1 MLIEPNY
8 KVRLPSLALMK
19 FSTYYKQQGHNV
31 KYIKTDNVNLLDFKA
46 DIIHITSTF
55 TWDLNHVIDAVNSAK
70 HKYPQA
76 KITIGGVG
84 ASMMPDHIYKHTGI
98 KPHIGISWEIEDT
111 PPDYSLHP
119 ELDTCFAYS
128 SRGCIN
134 KCEYCI
140 VPKIEG
146 GIIEIDNWWKS
157 IDPSKKKIEMWD
169 NNFLA
174 TSKEHIKKTISILK
188 YYNLYV
194 DFNQAL
200 DCMKLTPDIADQLCT
215 LKMQPFRF
223 AYDKPF
229 QEKYIRI
236 MFKLLTDR
244 GVNPHNIHILIL
256 FNFNETPEE
265 AHYKCRVVQDE
276 LGGVPF
282 AMCYKP
288 LDWLTKDTYVS
299 PKWTLQEIKDFRAFW
314 NRESVSK
321 VHKTYE
327 NYMTFKKDRTK
338 QHKQT
343 KTLMSFT
350 KAQPKLQEYKQDD
363 SLINY

>member
-1 MLIEPNY
+1 MNILLIEPNY

-31 KYIKTDNVNLLDFKA
+31 KYIKTDNVALLDYKA
-46 DIIHITSTF
+46 DFIHITSTF
-55 TWDLNHVIDAVNSAK
+55 TWDLDHVIAAINSAK

-84 ASMMPDHIYKHTGI
+84 ASMMPEHIYKHTGM
-98 KPHIGISWEIEDT
+98 KPHFGIDWRIEDI

-119 ELDTCFAYS
+119 ELETCFAYS

-134 KCEYCI
+134 KCVYCV
-140 VPKIEG
+140 VPRMEGKIQEVP
-146 GIIEIDNWWKS
+146 NWWKS

-174 TSKEHIKKTISILK
+174 CSKEHIKKTIDILR

-200 DCMKLTPDIADQLCT
+200 DCMKLTPEIADQLCT

-229 QEKYIRI
+229 QEKYIRT
-236 MFKLLTDR
+236 MFKLLVDER
-244 GVNPHNIHILIL
+244 GVNPHDIHILIL

-265 AHYKCRVVQDE
+265 AHYKCRVIQDE

-288 LDWLTKDTYVS
+288 LDWLSRDTFVS
-299 PKWTLQEIKDFRAFW
+299 DKWTLQEIKDFRAFW

-321 VHKTYE
+321 VHKTYS
-327 NYMTFKKDRTK
+327 NYINSKKR
-338 QHKQT
+338 
-343 KTLMSFT
+343 
-350 KAQPKLQEYKQDD
+350 YKQKSSLMDFNKPTVKQD
-363 SLINY
+363 ISLIEY